1 MTNEEILE
9 LTMDKVE
16 ARMLEIK
23 SLVEDKSSEADFEAL
38 SAEVDLLEAR
48 KAFLVEEQRK
58 ADILAVANGAGE
70 DAKITITEEKSMS
83 TLKEIRSSQ
92 EYSEAFAEY
101 IKTGNDKECRKL
113 LTELAS
119 SDNGDNVVPVPSFV
133 EDEIRTA
140 WENSEILSRVR
151 KSYVKGVLRVGFE
164 LSASDAAV
172 HAEGDKEPD
181 EEELILGIIT
191 LTPASIKKWITI
203 SDEAIDLKG
212 EAFLR
217 YIYDEL
223 VHKISEAIENAIVA
237 LILNAPA
244 SSDEDEIGVPVVESD
259 PAAITVTTALGF
271 LTSKASAPVVI
282 MNRGSYKN
290 FKAVQYSGNFVVD
303 IFEGLPVLFSDAL
316 DAFDDADEEEVYMIV
331 GDLSGVQ
338 ANFPNGEG
346 VTIKYDDLSLAE
358 KDLVKVV
365 GREYVA
371 LGITSPKFLVKVAK
385 AKAES

>member
-140 WENSEILSRVR
+140 WEKSEILSRVR

-164 LSASDAAV
+164 LSATDASV
-172 HAEGDKEPD
+172 HAEGAKEPD

-237 LILNAPA
+237 IILNAPDT
-244 SSDEDEIGVPVVESD
+244 SDEDEIGVPVVESD

-290 FKAVQYSGNFVVD
+290 FKAVQYGGNFVVD